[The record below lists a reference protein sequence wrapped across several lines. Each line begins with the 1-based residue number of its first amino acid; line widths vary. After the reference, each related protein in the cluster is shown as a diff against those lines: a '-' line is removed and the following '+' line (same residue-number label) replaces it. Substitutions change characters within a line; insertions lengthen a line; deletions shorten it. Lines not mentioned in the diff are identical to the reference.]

1 MKVMTT
7 TNVRKH
13 IKALIDQVTVTGAV
27 VAIGRRNNPEAL
39 IIKFPR
45 EYNKHLSDITN
56 INAYSESF
64 NFLADEPDL
73 YTVDDLKRR
82 YA

>member
-1 MKVMTT
+1 MTT

-13 IKALIDQVTVTGAV
+13 IRTLIDQVRVTGAV
-27 VAIGRRNNPEAL
+27 VAIGRRNNPEVL
-39 IIKFPR
+39 IIKFPQ
-45 EYNKHLSDITN
+45 EYNKNLNDITN
-56 INAYSESF
+56 INAYSASF
-64 NFLADEPDL
+64 NFLEDEPDL